1 MIFNLI
7 LNHSGSSAPSSYTPP
22 TWAGGTD
29 AEIVEALE
37 KHYNGEVDLTQYWSV
52 GDERTIS
59 LSAMSATGVGESHA
73 AQDVTFVILNVG
85 GKTLATSVN
94 GHTSCAFIVGQKY
107 TLDETGYMY
116 SSNSSSIGWNGCK
129 RRTWCNEVYYASIP
143 STIRSIF
150 KQHINVTGTSYS
162 TGTTSSTD
170 YFALASEKELFG
182 STSYAN
188 ATSESSLSQ
197 FKYYETSANRNK
209 YDDYWT
215 RSRRG
220 SSSYRQFVY
229 YRDSSGSSYY
239 SNMSNALGIAP
250 FGVI

>member
-37 KHYNGEVDLTQYWSV
+37 KHYNGEIDLTEHWSV

-73 AQDVTFVILNVG
+73 AQNVTMVIMNVG
-85 GKTLATSVN
+85 GKYLLDGTTE
-94 GHTSCAFIVGQKY
+94 CAFIVGQKAC
-107 TLDETGYMY
+107 LSETGYMH
-116 SSNSSSIGWNGCK
+116 SSSSDVAWHNCA

-143 STIRSIF
+143 STIRPIF
-150 KQHINVTGTSYS
+150 QPHLNITGTAGS
-162 TGTTSSTD
+162 TATTTAMD
-170 YFALASEKELFG
+170 YFALPAEKEILG
-182 STSYAN
+182 SNSYAN
-188 ATSESSLSQ
+188 STAEKRLSQ
-197 FKYYETSANRNK
+197 FSYYATSSNRSK
-209 YDDYWT
+209 GVSYYT
-215 RSRRG
+215 RSRRSS
-220 SSSYRQFVY
+220 SSSYRFVY
-229 YRDSSGSSYY
+229 FSNSQSAMSYSSM
-239 SNMSNALGIAP
+239 NTARGIAP